1 MLTAAENA
9 KFLELVNKMN
19 DTELRAAST
28 TIRNAWKVLENE
40 KQFQA
45 AVQFRL
51 AASAV
56 GVPQRVVHGIGRNVM
71 AHHQRYGLLQ
81 ELGRLA
87 GFLRIQFDDAGRFA
101 GLTHGLG
108 NSMANGQS
116 IDQSGVSCLM
126 KRPG

>member
-51 AASAV
+51 NDSVYFTDKYGRKIV
-56 GVPQRVVHGIGRNVM
+56 GMIEKINPKNIKVRVKKGSVTGQDVVWTVSPS
-71 AHHQRYGLLQ
+71 LL
-81 ELGRLA
+81 
-87 GFLRIQFDDAGRFA
+87 
-101 GLTHGLG
+101 
-108 NSMANGQS
+108 SMAA
-116 IDQSGVSCLM
+116 
-126 KRPG
+126 

>member
-51 AASAV
+51 NDSVYFTDKYGRKIVGMIEKINPKNIKVRVKKGSVTGQDVVWTVSPSLLSKAA
-56 GVPQRVVHGIGRNVM
+56 
-71 AHHQRYGLLQ
+71 
-81 ELGRLA
+81 
-87 GFLRIQFDDAGRFA
+87 
-101 GLTHGLG
+101 
-108 NSMANGQS
+108 
-116 IDQSGVSCLM
+116 
-126 KRPG
+126 

>member
-19 DTELRAAST
+19 DSELRAAST

-51 AASAV
+51 NDSVYFTDKYGRKIV
-56 GVPQRVVHGIGRNVM
+56 GMIEKINPKNIKVRVKKGSVTGQDVVWTVSPS
-71 AHHQRYGLLQ
+71 LL
-81 ELGRLA
+81 
-87 GFLRIQFDDAGRFA
+87 
-101 GLTHGLG
+101 
-108 NSMANGQS
+108 SMVA
-116 IDQSGVSCLM
+116 
-126 KRPG
+126 

>member
-51 AASAV
+51 NDSVYFTDKYGRKIVGMIEKINPKNIKVRVKKGSVTGQDVVWAVSPSLLSKAA
-56 GVPQRVVHGIGRNVM
+56 
-71 AHHQRYGLLQ
+71 
-81 ELGRLA
+81 
-87 GFLRIQFDDAGRFA
+87 
-101 GLTHGLG
+101 
-108 NSMANGQS
+108 
-116 IDQSGVSCLM
+116 
-126 KRPG
+126 

>member
-51 AASAV
+51 NDSVYFTDKYGRKIV
-56 GVPQRVVHGIGRNVM
+56 GMIEKINPKINPKNIKVRVKKGSVTGQDVVWTVSPS
-71 AHHQRYGLLQ
+71 LL
-81 ELGRLA
+81 
-87 GFLRIQFDDAGRFA
+87 
-101 GLTHGLG
+101 
-108 NSMANGQS
+108 SMVA
-116 IDQSGVSCLM
+116 
-126 KRPG
+126 

>member
-51 AASAV
+51 NDSVYFTDKCGRKIV
-56 GVPQRVVHGIGRNVM
+56 GMIEKINPKNIKVRVKKGSVTGQDVVWTVSPS
-71 AHHQRYGLLQ
+71 LL
-81 ELGRLA
+81 
-87 GFLRIQFDDAGRFA
+87 
-101 GLTHGLG
+101 
-108 NSMANGQS
+108 SMVA
-116 IDQSGVSCLM
+116 
-126 KRPG
+126 

>member
-1 MLTAAENA
+1 MKMLTAAENA

-51 AASAV
+51 NDSVYFTDKYGRKIV
-56 GVPQRVVHGIGRNVM
+56 GMIEKINPKNIKVRVKKGSVTGQDVVWTVSPS
-71 AHHQRYGLLQ
+71 LL
-81 ELGRLA
+81 
-87 GFLRIQFDDAGRFA
+87 
-101 GLTHGLG
+101 
-108 NSMANGQS
+108 SMAA
-116 IDQSGVSCLM
+116 
-126 KRPG
+126 

>member
-51 AASAV
+51 NDSVYFTDKYGRKIV
-56 GVPQRVVHGIGRNVM
+56 GMIEKINPKNIKVRVKKGSVTGQDVVWTVSPS
-71 AHHQRYGLLQ
+71 LL
-81 ELGRLA
+81 
-87 GFLRIQFDDAGRFA
+87 
-101 GLTHGLG
+101 
-108 NSMANGQS
+108 SMVA
-116 IDQSGVSCLM
+116 
-126 KRPG
+126 

>member
-1 MLTAAENA
+1 MKMLTAAENA

-51 AASAV
+51 NDSVYFTDKYGRKIVGMIEKINPKNIKVRVKKGSVTGQDVVWTVSPSLLSKAA
-56 GVPQRVVHGIGRNVM
+56 
-71 AHHQRYGLLQ
+71 
-81 ELGRLA
+81 
-87 GFLRIQFDDAGRFA
+87 
-101 GLTHGLG
+101 
-108 NSMANGQS
+108 
-116 IDQSGVSCLM
+116 
-126 KRPG
+126 

>member
-1 MLTAAENA
+1 MKMLTAAENA

-51 AASAV
+51 NDSVYFTDKYGRKIV
-56 GVPQRVVHGIGRNVM
+56 GMIEKINPKNIKVRVKKGSVTGQDVVWTVSPS
-71 AHHQRYGLLQ
+71 LL
-81 ELGRLA
+81 
-87 GFLRIQFDDAGRFA
+87 
-101 GLTHGLG
+101 
-108 NSMANGQS
+108 SMVA
-116 IDQSGVSCLM
+116 
-126 KRPG
+126 

>member
-51 AASAV
+51 NDSVYFTDKYGRKIVGMIEKINPKNIKVRVKKGSVTGHDVVWAVSPSLLSKAA
-56 GVPQRVVHGIGRNVM
+56 
-71 AHHQRYGLLQ
+71 
-81 ELGRLA
+81 
-87 GFLRIQFDDAGRFA
+87 
-101 GLTHGLG
+101 
-108 NSMANGQS
+108 
-116 IDQSGVSCLM
+116 
-126 KRPG
+126 

>member
-51 AASAV
+51 NDSVYFTDKYGRKIVGMIEKINPKNIKVRVKKGSVTGQDVVWAVPPSLLSKAA
-56 GVPQRVVHGIGRNVM
+56 
-71 AHHQRYGLLQ
+71 
-81 ELGRLA
+81 
-87 GFLRIQFDDAGRFA
+87 
-101 GLTHGLG
+101 
-108 NSMANGQS
+108 
-116 IDQSGVSCLM
+116 
-126 KRPG
+126 

>member
-1 MLTAAENA
+1 MKMLTAAENA

-51 AASAV
+51 NDSVYFTDKYGRKIV
-56 GVPQRVVHGIGRNVM
+56 GMIEKINPKNIKVRVKKGSVTGQDVVWTVSPS
-71 AHHQRYGLLQ
+71 LL
-81 ELGRLA
+81 
-87 GFLRIQFDDAGRFA
+87 
-101 GLTHGLG
+101 
-108 NSMANGQS
+108 
-116 IDQSGVSCLM
+116 
-126 KRPG
+126 

>member
-51 AASAV
+51 NDSVYFTDKYGRKIV
-56 GVPQRVVHGIGRNVM
+56 GMIEKINPKNIKVRVKKGSVTGQDVVWTVSPS
-71 AHHQRYGLLQ
+71 LL
-81 ELGRLA
+81 
-87 GFLRIQFDDAGRFA
+87 
-101 GLTHGLG
+101 
-108 NSMANGQS
+108 SM
-116 IDQSGVSCLM
+116 VS
-126 KRPG
+126 